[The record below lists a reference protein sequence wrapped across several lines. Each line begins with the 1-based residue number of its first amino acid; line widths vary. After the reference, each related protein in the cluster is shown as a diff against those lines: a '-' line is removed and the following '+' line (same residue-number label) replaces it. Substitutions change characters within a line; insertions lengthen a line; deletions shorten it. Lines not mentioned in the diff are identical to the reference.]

1 MKGTMVEKK
10 KEQISTTGEIEKVE
24 KVDADVK
31 VPENSPLIEFT
42 QIATISGLSLQ
53 ILHKAAKKLKIKPR
67 KIGKVMYI
75 TEDQLNFLLK
85 QAVIE
90 KQTNPQTNI
99 TNQGKKEIQAFNA
112 TEEIWFTDLAK
123 ELNLS
128 KKMLETR
135 CKHEKIACVYRLPEL
150 KFGLKYARAFLK
162 KDVNVFK
169 KYKKADP
176 KEVESTIRRLMSDP
190 SIPPENTSET
200 D

>member
-1 MKGTMVEKK
+1 MEKK
-10 KEQISTTGEIEKVE
+10 KEQVSTTGEIGKVGDIE
-24 KVDADVK
+24 EVDAN
-31 VPENSPLIEFT
+31 VPENSSLIEFT
-42 QIATISGLSLQ
+42 QIAKISGLSLQ
-53 ILHKAAKKLKIKPR
+53 LLHKAAKKLKIKPS
-67 KIGKVMYI
+67 KMGKAMYI
-75 TEDQLNFLLK
+75 TEDQLKLLLK
-85 QAVIE
+85 QAVLE
-90 KQTNPQTNI
+90 KQTNPDQMNV

-162 KDVNVFK
+162 KDAEILN

-176 KEVESTIRRLMSDP
+176 KEIESTIRRLMSDP
-190 SIPPENTSET
+190 SLPLKTTP
-200 D
+200 